1 MFKADGYP
9 ELIQSFKLS
18 LQVDDLKAQTIKHYT
33 SDTKKFLEHISAI
46 PPDDISPNHVRQY
59 LDSLR
64 ARVSP
69 KTIYEVQ
76 LALRKFFRFMSEEG
90 RLNPI
95 HTLTL
100 SPSRTMSDEVDLSR
114 RSSAVHQAARR
125 LASACRLLSRNG
137 PQRVNAIISLLPN
150 IRAGLSVPMFI

>member
-1 MFKADGYP
+1 MFKADGYS

-59 LDSLR
+59 LDALR
-64 ARVSP
+64 AQVSP

-76 LALRKFFRFMSEEG
+76 LALRKFFRFMSDEG
-90 RLNPI
+90 EIESNPYANI
-95 HTLTL
+95 VAVTDDVRRGGLVTALVGGAPGGTPPGVGVPPPLTEWATTCQCHYQ
-100 SPSRTMSDEVDLSR
+100 SPTKY
-114 RSSAVHQAARR
+114 
-125 LASACRLLSRNG
+125 
-137 PQRVNAIISLLPN
+137 
-150 IRAGLSVPMFI
+150 

>member
-33 SDTKKFLEHISAI
+33 SDTKKFSEHFSAI

-59 LDSLR
+59 LDALR
-64 ARVSP
+64 AQVSP

-76 LALRKFFRFMSEEG
+76 LALRKFFRFMSDEG
-90 RLNPI
+90 EIESNPYANI
-95 HTLTL
+95 VAVT
-100 SPSRTMSDEVDLSR
+100 DDVR
-114 RSSAVHQAARR
+114 RGGLVTALAGGAPGGTPTPDGAPASSHGM
-125 LASACRLLSRNG
+125 G
-137 PQRVNAIISLLPN
+137 PNVSMP
-150 IRAGLSVPMFI
+150 LSVSYQILGQDSLS

>member
-1 MFKADGYP
+1 MLFKADGYS

-114 RSSAVHQAARR
+114 RSPAVHQAGAPSGVGVP
-125 LASACRLLSRNG
+125 ASSHGMG
-137 PQRVNAIISLLPN
+137 PNVSMP
-150 IRAGLSVPMFI
+150 LSVSYQILGQDSLS